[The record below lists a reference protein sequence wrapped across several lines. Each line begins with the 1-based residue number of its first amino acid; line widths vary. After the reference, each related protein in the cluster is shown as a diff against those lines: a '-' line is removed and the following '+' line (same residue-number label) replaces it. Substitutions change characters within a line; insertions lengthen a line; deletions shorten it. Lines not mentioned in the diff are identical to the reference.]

1 MIIIGIFL
9 VVVIVAL
16 QIGFFQTTRS
26 EISKL
31 NHFFPDQ
38 ENLWLVYTTLSKS
51 ILRHREKLKEFVK
64 TPPPE
69 KNPRDMEEG
78 DVNVALVKSKGG
90 SDAFKLVIEETNEY
104 LCKNAGTSADLEILQ
119 DICEKKL
126 LTLDNSIKATLNAP
140 LYLGLAGTFLG
151 IIIGVLVFAHD
162 LENVFG
168 VVGGN
173 AISTSDL
180 SGLESLLT
188 GIGIA
193 MIASL
198 CGLGFTVCN
207 TVFNYKNAQKELDI
221 KENDYFDFLRRELMP
236 TLSNSMNAS
245 LNSLKS
251 VLGHFVDK
259 FGRNLDNYA
268 DSAKLLNENLEK
280 QHIVLTQIQEIG
292 VTKMAA
298 VISSS
303 FAELK
308 EAADSLMIFR
318 KYQKGLNDTMER
330 VSFGIGQ
337 MDLLVGR
344 FDEFIKALKIVA
356 SAQVENQNLNKEFKK
371 AIEQHFPTGSE
382 GREIWRKEFDN
393 LMSDA
398 RKVSERF
405 NEQLTVNTRYVNNF
419 IKDNERFFRSFD
431 EIRSVLVSLIEYAKI
446 QGECYKDLKEELND
460 LRKDTLDTRKSN
472 AELQKTLLQAIQ
484 AMTRAIKDKKI

>member
-51 ILRHREKLKEFVK
+51 ILRNREKLKEFVK

-69 KNPRDMEEG
+69 KNPRDMDEG

-207 TVFNYKNAQKELDI
+207 TMFNYKNAQKELDI

-251 VLGHFVDK
+251 VL
-259 FGRNLDNYA
+259 
-268 DSAKLLNENLEK
+268 E
-280 QHIVLTQIQEIG
+280 HIVLTQIQEIG
-292 VTKMAA
+292 VTKMAS

-356 SAQVENQNLNKEFKK
+356 SAQVENQNLNKEFKS

-472 AELQKTLLQAIQ
+472 ADLQKTLLQAIQ